1 MVVLNQVLWFFV
13 IEISKLGNSV
23 NQFTVEEVSSE
34 QFWLWKENW
43 KVIGKEHT
51 NSLNYQSG
59 NNNRAPKLFWW
70 GNKF

>member
-51 NSLNYQSG
+51 NSHDYQRG
-59 NNNRAPKLFWW
+59 NNYWAPKLFWR
-70 GNKF
+70 GNRF